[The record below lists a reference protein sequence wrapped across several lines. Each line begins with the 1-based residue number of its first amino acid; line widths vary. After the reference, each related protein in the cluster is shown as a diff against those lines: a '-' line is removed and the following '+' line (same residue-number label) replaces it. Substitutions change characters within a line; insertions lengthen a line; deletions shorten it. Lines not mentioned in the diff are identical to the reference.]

1 MNRYETL
8 ANAMADEIR
17 SGRLPIGSKLPSI
30 RQITTQHGVSQST
43 VLSAYYL
50 LEEWGLIRAEERSGY
65 FVTPGASVA
74 PVETP
79 RAQSLA
85 ESAKVDI
92 SSLVFSVLQATKHV
106 GAVPLGSAFPS
117 PLLFPLSRLA
127 KSLNQG
133 ARTLNPWSTVADLP
147 PGNEHLRRQIA
158 LRYVGAGIASP
169 IDNIVVTNGAL
180 EALNLSLMAV
190 TRPGDIVAVES
201 PGFYAALQAI
211 ERLDLRALEI
221 PVDPVTGLDLDALAA
236 ALDKHPVRACWFMT
250 NFQNPTGV
258 TLTDDKKRALV
269 ELLTAHDVPL
279 IEDDVYQELHFGK
292 TRPLPAKAFDTKGL
306 VMHCSSFSKTL
317 APGYRIGWVSAGRY
331 TERVQR
337 LKLMTTLSASIPAQ
351 AGIAD
356 YLQYGGYDK
365 HLRQLRNAFKSQLS
379 SMQVAL
385 RRHLPAR
392 ARWTVPS
399 GGYFIWIELPDAI
412 DAMALHQRA
421 IEHGISIAPGPMFSA
436 THSFQNCIRLNFGHP
451 WSGQIED
458 AIRTLGDILVDP
470 EMRAT
475 ARHFRSCAADTE
487 PTDGI

>member
-8 ANAMADEIR
+8 AHAMADEIR

-74 PVETP
+74 PVRSSASSSSSP
-79 RAQSLA
+79 ALA

-92 SSLVFSVLQATKHV
+92 SDLVFSVLQASKHT
-106 GAVPLGSAFPS
+106 GTVPLGSAFPS
-117 PLLFPLSRLA
+117 PLLFPMARLA
-127 KSLNQG
+127 KSLTQG
-133 ARTLNPWSTVADLP
+133 VRSLNPWSTVADLP

-158 LRYVGAGIASP
+158 LRYVGAGMTSP
-169 IDNIVVTNGAL
+169 IEDIVVTSGAL

-221 PVDPVTGLDLDALAA
+221 PVDPVTGLDLDALAS
-236 ALDKHPVRACWFMT
+236 ALDKHPIRACWFMT

-258 TLTDDKKRALV
+258 TLSDAKKQALV
-269 ELLTAHDVPL
+269 TLLAKHDVPL
-279 IEDDVYQELHFGK
+279 IEDDVYQELHFSK
-292 TRPLPAKAFDTKGL
+292 TRPLPAKAFDTQGL
-306 VMHCSSFSKTL
+306 VMHCGSFSKTL
-317 APGYRIGWVSAGRY
+317 APGYRIGWVSAGRFA
-331 TERVQR
+331 ERVQR

-351 AGIAD
+351 AGVAD

-365 HLRQLRNAFKSQLS
+365 HLRQLRTAFQAQFA
-379 SMQVAL
+379 SMQTAL
-385 RRHLPAR
+385 RQHLPEQ
-392 ARWTVPS
+392 ARWTAPS
-399 GGYFIWIELPDAI
+399 GGYFVWIELPEAI
-412 DAMALHQRA
+412 DAMALHRRA

-451 WSGQIED
+451 WSAQLDE
-458 AIRTLGDILVDP
+458 AIRTLGEILMDP
-470 EMRAT
+470 SVRAS
-475 ARHFRSCAADTE
+475 APPNAA
-487 PTDGI
+487 GVAS